1 MSPRMPD
8 TRSKILDAAEE
19 LLQEAG
25 FNSFSYQDIAS
36 DLGIKKAAIHY
47 HFPAKSDLGVA
58 LVRRY
63 LQRFQDFAHESE
75 AKGLSA
81 RKGVEAY
88 FGIAINYLRYGA
100 KVCPLGVLEA
110 EFHAIPEEMQK
121 EIRILDE
128 ATRKWLQG
136 LLEQGLEHGEF
147 QFSGTARDKALL
159 IVAAVQ
165 GALQISRA
173 AGPKTLFNTLR
184 QIKQELFVS
193 A

>member
-1 MSPRMPD
+1 MSPRRPD

-19 LLQEAG
+19 LLQESG
-25 FNSFSYQDIAS
+25 FSNFSYQDIAT

-47 HFPAKSDLGVA
+47 HFPAKADLGVA

-63 LQRFQDFAHESE
+63 HERFQHFVRDSKD
-75 AKGLSA
+75 KGLSA
-81 RKGVEAY
+81 RKGIEAY

-110 EFHAIPEEMQK
+110 EFHAIPEAMQK
-121 EIRILDE
+121 EIRLLDE
-128 ATRKWLQG
+128 ATRKWLEN
-136 LLEQGLEHGEF
+136 LLETGQNEGELH
-147 QFSGTARDKALL
+147 FSGNARDKALL

-165 GALQISRA
+165 GALQIARA

-193 A
+193 P